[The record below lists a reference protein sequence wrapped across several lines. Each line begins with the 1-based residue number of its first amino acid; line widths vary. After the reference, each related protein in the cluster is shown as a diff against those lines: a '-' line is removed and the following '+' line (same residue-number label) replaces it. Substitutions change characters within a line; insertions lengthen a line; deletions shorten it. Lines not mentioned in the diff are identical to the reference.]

1 MMPRSLRQRMLLA
14 AIAAISVSL
23 VLAFFALTALFERH
37 VTRHYDAELQSNL
50 RQLAGSVEFLAG
62 GKIELGRPLQ
72 DARFGE
78 PLSGLYWQIEE
89 DSTGLIVSSRSLWD
103 TKIPL
108 PKDVV
113 PLGTVDSHVLP
124 GPQGAPVRVQ
134 ERMIAFDLPGGT
146 RTLRMAVAMNVAEIV
161 AARQAFA
168 RDLWPFMVA
177 MGLLLFAGA
186 WLYISLGLKPLDN
199 IRRTLNAVRTGA
211 TRRLEGTFPS
221 EVTPLVE
228 EVNALLVAQDKSLAR
243 ARARAADLA
252 HGLKTP
258 LSVLQSDAERLRARG
273 QADMADEIGQLAEQ
287 MRRHVQRVLV
297 MTRLRGEDA
306 VPLPLRPVV
315 ERLAASLR
323 RTPGGE
329 CLRWRVAIPEDLNIA
344 MDAQDVTE
352 LLGNLLDN
360 AVKWARTSVCIEAQQ
375 SAAGTVIRVLD
386 DGPGVPDSALASLA
400 GRGVRLDEDKPGHGL
415 GLAIS
420 RDIAAA
426 CGGAL
431 SVSNRA
437 GGGFAVH
444 IELPL
449 QQRNL
454 AHA

>member
-1 MMPRSLRQRMLLA
+1 MMPRSLRRRMVLA

-23 VLAFFALTALFERH
+23 VLAFFALSALFERH
-37 VTRHYDAELQSNL
+37 VTRHYDAELQSYL
-50 RQLAGSVEFLAG
+50 RQLAGAVEFPAD
-62 GKIELGRPLQ
+62 GKFELGRPLQ

-103 TKIPL
+103 TTIPL

-124 GPQGAPVRVQ
+124 GPQGATVRVQ

-146 RTLRMAVAMNVAEIV
+146 RTLRMAVAVNMMEIV

-168 RDLWPFMVA
+168 RDLWPFMLA
-177 MGLLLFAGA
+177 MGLLLLAAARF
-186 WLYISLGLKPLDN
+186 YIGVGLKPLDN
-199 IRRTLNAVRTGA
+199 IRRTLNAVRTGV
-211 TRRLEGTFPS
+211 TRRLEGSFPS
-221 EVTPLVE
+221 EVAPLVE
-228 EVNALLVAQDKSLAR
+228 EVNALLVAQDTSLAR

-287 MRRHVQRVLV
+287 MRRHVQHALV

-323 RTPGGE
+323 RTPAGE
-329 CLRWRVAIPEDLNIA
+329 RLQWRVAIPEGLTVA
-344 MDAQDVTE
+344 VDAQDITE

-360 AVKWARTSVCIEAQQ
+360 AVKWARTGISIEAQKDEA
-375 SAAGTVIRVLD
+375 SALVRVLD

-415 GLAIS
+415 GLAIA

-426 CGGAL
+426 CGGVL

-444 IELPL
+444 VELPL
-449 QQRNL
+449 QQRKI